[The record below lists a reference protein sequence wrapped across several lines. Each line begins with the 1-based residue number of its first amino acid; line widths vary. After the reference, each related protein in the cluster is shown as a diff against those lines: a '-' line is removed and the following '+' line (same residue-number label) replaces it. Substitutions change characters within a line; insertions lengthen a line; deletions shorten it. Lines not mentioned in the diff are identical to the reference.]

1 MAPNADTKPVTRR
14 VALYLRVST
23 NNGQTTDNQAMELE
37 AVAEYSGWEVVKV
50 YKDEGISGA
59 KSREKRP
66 GLDALL
72 KDAARRKFDMIA
84 AWSVDR
90 LGRSLQDL
98 VGFLAE
104 IHGLGVDLYLH
115 QQAVDTTTPGGKA
128 LFQIMGVFA
137 EFERSMIRDRINAG
151 LVRARAQ
158 GKRLGRPPAAPE
170 VEERIRARL
179 AEGVGVRKVA
189 VLEGVGVSVVQRVKS
204 EIHSKVPKQ

>member
-1 MAPNADTKPVTRR
+1 M
-14 VALYLRVST
+14 ALYLRVST
-23 NNGQTTDNQAMELE
+23 NNGQTTENQALELE
-37 AVAEYSGWEVVKV
+37 AVAKYSGWDVVKV

-59 KSREKRP
+59 KGREKRP

-72 KDAARRKFDMIA
+72 KDAARRKFDLIA
-84 AWSVDR
+84 SWSVDR

-104 IHGLGVDLYLH
+104 IHALGVDLYLH

-137 EFERSMIRDRINAG
+137 EFERAMMRDRINAG
-151 LVRARAQ
+151 LARARAQ
-158 GKRLGRPPAAPE
+158 GKRLGRPPVAPE

-179 AEGVGVRKVA
+179 AEGLGMRKVA
-189 VLEGVGVSVVQRVKS
+189 ALEGVGVSVVQRVKT
-204 EIHSKVPKQ
+204 KA

>member
-1 MAPNADTKPVTRR
+1 MAPNTHTKPGTRR

-23 NNGQTTDNQAMELE
+23 NNGQTTENQALELE
-37 AVAEYSGWEVVKV
+37 AVAKYSGLEVVKV

-59 KSREKRP
+59 KGREKRP

-72 KDAARRKFDMIA
+72 KDAERRKFDMIA

-104 IHGLGVDLYLH
+104 IHALGVDLYLH

-128 LFQIMGVFA
+128 MFQMMGVFA
-137 EFERSMIRDRINAG
+137 EFERSIMRDRINAG
-151 LVRARAQ
+151 LARARAQ
-158 GKRLGRPPAAPE
+158 GKRLGRPPVAPE
-170 VEERIRARL
+170 VEQRIRARL
-179 AEGVGVRKVA
+179 AEGVGVCKVA
-189 VLEGVGVSVVQRVKS
+189 AMEGVGVSVVQRVKAGALFS
-204 EIHSKVPKQ
+204 RF